1 MNEKLTKV
9 FSLIVAFMLMLV
21 MVVACKPQEPHD
33 SSSSSATSSA
43 SSDITESSSSV
54 GKEEDL
60 DLSDQPA
67 NTNVLV
73 LYWTRGNGV
82 YDNCDIWYW
91 YEGKDGSG
99 HLYEECDY
107 GVRVILYIPVGVEKV
122 GFIARTDCSDP
133 GGTSWGSA
141 TKDFS
146 EDRYAILTG
155 DITQIYLKE
164 KDGSQYFSNDGG
176 KTLEM
181 IKLLTSVSITSF
193 TTLKYNLTPATTI
206 VNLDDVKVTAD
217 GQLVEIE
224 SITNLGKKSTTGVIT
239 LKDRVDLSKKYEVTI
254 PEYDAKV
261 SIPIEIFDSEEFI
274 ANYTYDGNDL
284 GATVHAGG
292 TTFKLW
298 APTASA
304 VKLNLFESGNGGSAY
319 KTVDMQ
325 KGEKGIWSLEDS
337 CGHGTY
343 YTYSVTTAEGTQEAV
358 DPYARTAGVNGN
370 RGMVVDL
377 DSTDPANF
385 QNDVYYS
392 LESYNKAI
400 LWETHVRDFSNKIA
414 SSQYKGKFLAFT
426 ETGLTNSSN
435 IPVGIDYVKNLGITH
450 IHLLPSYDFATV
462 DESSAGD
469 PFNWGYDPK
478 NYNIPEGSYS
488 TDPYNGEVRV
498 NEFKQMVQGIH
509 NQGLGVVMDVVYNH
523 TYDGNSFL
531 NKVVPGYY
539 YRYTSSG
546 ALSNGSGCGN
556 ETASNRAMYR
566 KYMVESV
573 VYWAKEYH
581 VDGFRFDLMAL
592 HDIETM
598 QAIEKALHEV
608 NPSAI
613 IYGEGW
619 TGGSTPLDASKQ
631 ATKANISKITATEG
645 SAGSVAVFNDVI
657 RDGLKGGVFNA
668 LEKGYISGMTNN
680 ANKVLFGL
688 KGGSTYGQGFTV
700 KNAMVINYMSAHDNH
715 TLWDKLTISCPNAT
729 DAEKL
734 QMNRF
739 GAAILMVSKGTPF
752 MQAGEEMLRTKG
764 GDENS
769 YKSGDAVNNLDW
781 ESLTATSDQYAMMQ
795 YYQGLI
801 SLRKALHALTVKS
814 SIVNGTADS
823 NGIIRLSIED
833 PTLSSKKVYVVINP
847 TTSPIEQTL
856 PTGTWNLYANGS
868 VAGTSVL
875 GSVSE
880 SDTIGAR
887 SVHIYANYTLD

>member
-1 MNEKLTKV
+1 MKEKLTKIYA
-9 FSLIVAFMLMLV
+9 LALAFMLMVVTL
-21 MVVACKPQEPHD
+21 VACKPQTPDH
-33 SSSSSATSSA
+33 SSSS
-43 SSDITESSSSV
+43 EEYSSV
-54 GKEEDL
+54 GETRDDL
-60 DLSDQPA
+60 DLSDRPE

-73 LYWTRGNGV
+73 IYWTRGNGV
-82 YDNCDIWYW
+82 FEGCDMWYW
-91 YEGKDGSG
+91 YDGKDGSG

-107 GVRVILYIPVGVEKV
+107 GVRAIMYIPVGVEKV
-122 GFIARTDCSDP
+122 GFIARTDCSEP
-133 GGTSWGSA
+133 GGTSWGTA

-155 DITQIYLKE
+155 EITEIYLKE
-164 KDGSQYFSNDGG
+164 KDGAQYASKDGG

-206 VNLDDVKVTAD
+206 TSLDEVKVTAN
-217 GQLVEIE
+217 GQPVEIE
-224 SITNLGKKSTTGVIT
+224 SITNLGKKATTGVIN
-239 LKDRVDLSKKYEVTI
+239 LKEKVDLSKKYEVTI
-254 PEYDAKV
+254 PNYDGKV
-261 SIPIEIFDSEEFI
+261 CIPMEIFDSEEFVE
-274 ANYTYDGNDL
+274 NYTYDGDDL
-284 GATVHAGG
+284 GATVTANG

-304 VKLNLFESGNGGSAY
+304 VKLNLFDSGNEGVAY
-319 KTVDMQ
+319 KSVDMH
-325 KGEKGIWSLEDS
+325 KGDKGIWYLNEN

-377 DSTDPANF
+377 DATDPLNF
-385 QNDVYYS
+385 QNDTYYK
-392 LESYNKAI
+392 LESYNKAS
-400 LWETHVRDFSNKIA
+400 LWEVHVRDFSNKIE
-414 SSQYKGKFLAFT
+414 SSKYKGKFLAFT
-426 ETGLTNSSN
+426 ETGLTNSHGIS
-435 IPVGIDYVKNLGITH
+435 VGIDHVKNLGVSH

-462 DESSAGD
+462 DESDKGD

-488 TDPYNGEVRV
+488 TDPYHGEVRV
-498 NEFKQMVQGIH
+498 KEFKQMVQGIH
-509 NQGLGVVMDVVYNH
+509 AQGLGVVMDVVYNH

-539 YRYTSSG
+539 YRYTASG

-556 ETASNRAMYR
+556 ETASERTMYR

-598 QAIEKALHEV
+598 QAIERALHEI

-619 TGGSTPLDASKQ
+619 TGGSTPLDAGKQ
-631 ATKANISKITATEG
+631 ATKANIKKITATAG

-668 LEKGYISGMTNN
+668 AEKGYISGVTSN
-680 ANKVLFGL
+680 ASKVLFGI
-688 KGGSTYGQGFTV
+688 KGGSTAGHGFTV
-700 KNAMVINYMSAHDNH
+700 NNAMVINYMSAHDNH
-715 TLWDKLTISCPNAT
+715 TLWDKLTLSCPNAS
-729 DAEKL
+729 DAEKIE
-734 QMNRF
+734 MNKF
-739 GAAILMVSKGTPF
+739 GAAILMISKGTPF

-769 YKSGDAVNNLDW
+769 YKSGDAVNNIDW
-781 ESLTATSDQYAMMQ
+781 ESLTATSEQYKMVQ
-795 YYQGLI
+795 YYQGLLA
-801 SLRKALHALTVKS
+801 LRNSLHALTAKVS
-814 SIVNGTADS
+814 AINGTNDS
-823 NGIIRLSIED
+823 SGIIRLTFED
-833 PTLSSKKVYVVINP
+833 PTQSSKKVYVVINP
-847 TTSPIEQTL
+847 TSSAITQTL
-856 PTGTWNLYANGS
+856 PTGEWHLYANGESASTSAIKS
-868 VAGTSVL
+868 VAGT
-875 GSVSE
+875 
-880 SDTIGAR
+880 DTVASR
-887 SVHIYANYTLD
+887 SVHIYANYALN